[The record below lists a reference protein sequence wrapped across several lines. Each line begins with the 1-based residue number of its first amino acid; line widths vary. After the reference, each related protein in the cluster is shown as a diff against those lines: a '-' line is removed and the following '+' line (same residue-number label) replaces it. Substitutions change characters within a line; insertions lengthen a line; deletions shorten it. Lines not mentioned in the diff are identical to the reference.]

1 MPESRVLIV
10 EDEVLVAE
18 DLRQR
23 IRRMGYDVPP
33 TVNFAAEVLPRA
45 RADRPDLVLLDIHLD
60 RGADGVAVAE
70 ALRQELGVPV
80 VFVTAYS
87 DAGTIERARRT
98 EPFGFIVKPPKD
110 SDLRAVIEVAL
121 YRAAMLRALQD
132 SETRLRG
139 LFQHMPAGALVF
151 RRHEENIFLLKE
163 INPVARELEGSG
175 DTDPVGCALESYW
188 EGIAYAPLRR
198 AVFRAAEEQREE
210 TLVLSRFDE
219 GTLLSWRRYVV
230 YPLPDGEVGVLFSD
244 ITEEKRLE
252 ESLRLRAH
260 ALETLLRHHRCLGEV
275 AAVASG
281 PLPLETKLRRIA
293 DLVVEGTQFPESAGA
308 RVTWYGHTAQTP
320 NFTPTPWALC
330 RPVLQSQIPVGKL
343 EVCYTVESAPLY
355 EGPFSR
361 EEVDLAEH
369 VVEQIS
375 AAIGLD
381 ARLERELHQCRL
393 HEAAMET
400 LDNPLLL
407 LDGNGKVLQVNSA
420 WERWGNVAREEL
432 LGDDV
437 TSLARPG
444 RSWSLLL
451 PQAIAAVREQGGE
464 VFLPPLHAVPLRG
477 EGREPL
483 GYLISPISDR
493 KRREDHA

>member
-1 MPESRVLIV
+1 
-10 EDEVLVAE
+10 
-18 DLRQR
+18 
-23 IRRMGYDVPP
+23 
-33 TVNFAAEVLPRA
+33 
-45 RADRPDLVLLDIHLD
+45 
-60 RGADGVAVAE
+60 
-70 ALRQELGVPV
+70 
-80 VFVTAYS
+80 
-87 DAGTIERARRT
+87 
-98 EPFGFIVKPPKD
+98 
-110 SDLRAVIEVAL
+110 
-121 YRAAMLRALQD
+121 
-132 SETRLRG
+132 
-139 LFQHMPAGALVF
+139 MPAGALVF

-163 INPVARELEGSG
+163 INPGTEGSG
-175 DTDPVGCALESYW
+175 DTDPVGCAWSRAGRASPTLLW
-188 EGIAYAPLRR
+188 R
-198 AVFRAAEEQREE
+198 AVFRAGGQREE

-230 YPLPDGEVGVLFSD
+230 YPLPDGDVAVLFSD

-330 RPVLQSQIPVGKL
+330 RPVLQSQIPVGQL

-451 PQAIAAVREQGGE
+451 PSHRRSPGTGRGGLSAPAARRSSPGGRAGAPGLPDLPHLRQEEARRPCLIFQG
-464 VFLPPLHAVPLRG
+464 PPPPGTRCCSTRWTSCWRRFRRWKRKMSPQWRARIRTAPW
-477 EGREPL
+477 
-483 GYLISPISDR
+483 ISW
-493 KRREDHA
+493 